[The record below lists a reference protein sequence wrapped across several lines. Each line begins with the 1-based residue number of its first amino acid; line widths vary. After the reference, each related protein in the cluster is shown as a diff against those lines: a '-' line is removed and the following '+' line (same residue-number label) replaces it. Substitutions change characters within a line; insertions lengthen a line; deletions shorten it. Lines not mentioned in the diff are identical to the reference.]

1 MYDFSGKRIFI
12 TGGSRGIGKAIAQGF
27 ATYGAEIVITYKSK
41 EKLAKELI
49 NSLPGQN
56 HSCLELDV
64 TNSEDIKETISKSI
78 SILSGLDIVIN
89 NAGLFVDHP
98 ILDTKFDDWQ
108 NAWRSTIETNLIG
121 PANIC
126 YHAAQYFKKQKK
138 GKIINISSRGA
149 NRGEPISPAYGA
161 SKAGLNAMSQS
172 LAVALAPYGI
182 FVGVV
187 APGFV
192 ETDMTSLILS
202 SNQGDSIKKQSP
214 LGRVGKPEEIAKAV
228 MMLSMDGMDY
238 ATGAIVDLNG
248 ASYLRS

>member
-49 NSLPGQN
+49 KSLPGQN

-108 NAWRSTIETNLIG
+108 NAWRSTIEANLIG

-202 SNQGDSIKKQSP
+202 SNQGDSIKQQSP
-214 LGRVGKPEEIAKAV
+214 LGRVGRPEEIAQAV

-238 ATGAIVDLNG
+238 ATGTIVDLNG

>member
-1 MYDFSGKRIFI
+1 MYDFSRKRIFI
-12 TGGSRGIGKAIAQGF
+12 TGGSRGIGKAIAQGY

-108 NAWRSTIETNLIG
+108 NAWRSTIEANLMG

-182 FVGVV
+182 FVGVI

-202 SNQGDSIKKQSP
+202 SNQGESIKQQSP
-214 LGRVGKPEEIAKAV
+214 LGRVGRPEEIAQAV

-238 ATGAIVDLNG
+238 ATGTIVDLNG

>member
-64 TNSEDIKETISKSI
+64 TNSEGIKETISKSI

-108 NAWRSTIETNLIG
+108 NAWRSTIEANLIG

-214 LGRVGKPEEIAKAV
+214 LGRVGRPEEIAQAV

-238 ATGAIVDLNG
+238 ATGTIVDLNG

>member
-12 TGGSRGIGKAIAQGF
+12 TGGSRGIGKAIAQGY

-108 NAWRSTIETNLIG
+108 NAWRSTIEANLIG

-202 SNQGDSIKKQSP
+202 SNQGDSIKQQSP
-214 LGRVGKPEEIAKAV
+214 LGRVGRPEEIAQAV

-238 ATGAIVDLNG
+238 ATGTIVDLNG

>member
-27 ATYGAEIVITYKSK
+27 ATYGAKIVITYKSK

-108 NAWRSTIETNLIG
+108 NAWRSTIEANLIG

-214 LGRVGKPEEIAKAV
+214 LGRVGRPEEIAKAV

-238 ATGAIVDLNG
+238 ATGTIVDLNG